1 MRTPLRRLAQRRS
14 NVFCKKV
21 QRTFLAPSEPFSTL
35 FPPFLPADAE
45 RCFYPRM
52 LIYFL
57 DSFLIFAYVKNKE
70 KIHTRT
76 EGETE

>member
-1 MRTPLRRLAQRRS
+1 MRTPLRRFAQRRS
-14 NVFCKKV
+14 NSFCRK
-21 QRTFLAPSEPFSTL
+21 FLL
-35 FPPFLPADAE
+35 PFLPTDYE
-45 RCFYPRM
+45 WCFYPRM
-52 LIYFL
+52 YIYFL